1 MDRYKKVPA
10 ARLHLTLR
18 QKRKKFIPSLASF
31 FYYLMIEL
39 DFLPHRTQDG

>member
-1 MDRYKKVPA
+1 MGRYKKVPDII
-10 ARLHLTLR
+10 HLTLR
-18 QKRKKFIPSLASF
+18 QKRKNPSLASF

>member
-1 MDRYKKVPA
+1 MGRYKKVPDII
-10 ARLHLTLR
+10 HLTLR